1 MQSKK
6 QYNETLL
13 EIQLKMPVEH
23 CVSVLLKKT
32 CQVFEVNTK
41 LKKHTYMEVTPYRTK
56 PNLKKFLEGKGGG
69 EKKRGGGWRGGGVE
83 KQDVFSSI
91 CFLLIIGLPQNC

>member
-69 EKKRGGGWRGGGVE
+69 EKKKGVGGGGGGGRRN
-83 KQDVFSSI
+83 KMSFQAFVF
-91 CFLLIIGLPQNC
+91 FW